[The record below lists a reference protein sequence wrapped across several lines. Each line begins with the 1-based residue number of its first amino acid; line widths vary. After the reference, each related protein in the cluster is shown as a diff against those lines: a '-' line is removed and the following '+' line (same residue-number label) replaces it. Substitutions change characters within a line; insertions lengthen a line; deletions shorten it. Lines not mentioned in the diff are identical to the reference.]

1 MPSDRVPESS
11 LVQRAVAAYIFHPF
25 EPFVLS
31 IQRRGVD
38 FVVSFHFHNMHRHPQ
53 PRTTGASTAGNTY
66 MHLLELVSAAN
77 ICIISVNKVYSDCVL
92 NSVLQQRKFMTLY

>member
-1 MPSDRVPESS
+1 MCCRFYLRRQGSPAFCLQMPSERAPEGS

-38 FVVSFHFHNMHRHPQ
+38 FVVSFHFRNTHREPQ
-53 PRTTGASTAGNTY
+53 PRTA
-66 MHLLELVSAAN
+66 
-77 ICIISVNKVYSDCVL
+77 
-92 NSVLQQRKFMTLY
+92 